1 MTVPTRVARPLWFV
15 AVGCIAAGVHWLVVV
30 ALVEAAGW
38 HPLVAN
44 VAGWSLALIVSFG
57 GHHRLTFRGH
67 GAPVARSAMRFVLV
81 SAAGFG
87 VNETVYALS
96 LGWSRLGYQSLL
108 AIVLALVAVMTWL
121 LSRHWVFRGSS
132 AKL

>member
-1 MTVPTRVARPLWFV
+1 MTVPTRAARPLWFV

-108 AIVLALVAVMTWL
+108 AIVLALVAVLTWL

>member
-1 MTVPTRVARPLWFV
+1 MTVPTRAARPLWFV
-15 AVGCIAAGVHWLVVV
+15 AVGCIAAAVHWLAVVG
-30 ALVEAAGW
+30 LVEAAGW

-87 VNETVYALS
+87 VNETVYAATLH
-96 LGWSRLGYQSLL
+96 WSGLGYQMLL
-108 AIVLALVAVMTWL
+108 ALVLLLVAVMTWL
-121 LSRHWVFRGSS
+121 LSRYWVFRGSS
-132 AKL
+132 ANA